1 MKTTKMMRAVLPMLL
16 LAAPLLAADV
26 AVSAGEVVPGEW
38 NADLSAVL
46 KVANQTHRPL
56 LLVHTSQGCPLC
68 ARLNQAIN
76 GEAFYRWQ
84 KDRNLLMAYVR
95 TRGLSSPRY
104 RQTRGFI
111 KDVAGALPGSPSI
124 CVCWFREDGTTN
136 GVAFAGRRGEMMPDD
151 KSGLFSVEL
160 MSAVD
165 HALKD
170 YLAQGPAHAS
180 VAQIVSNS
188 TKTIAFKVAGSPGSV
203 TMRPSTGILPEGGK
217 VILEAH
223 PAADGLFASWIGPDG
238 NVDSW
243 NYRLEVAG
251 RMPAGS
257 YTARFRPKADC
268 PPPAVAVAS
277 TSVCARVGNRFEHR
291 VAVDESCRPVHFR
304 SAQRMPKWLKL
315 DKYSGLLWGTP
326 KQEGSVKV
334 SVAVIGSDAV
344 HTTKICTIM
353 VTILPAL
360 KEK

>member
-38 NADLSAVL
+38 NADLSAVI

-68 ARLNQAIN
+68 VRLNQAIN
-76 GEAFYRWQ
+76 GEAFHQWQ

-95 TRGLSSPRY
+95 TRGITSARY
-104 RQTRGFI
+104 RRTRGFV
-111 KDVAGALPGSPSI
+111 KEVTGGVPGSP
-124 CVCWFREDGTTN
+124 CVCVYWLKEDGTTN
-136 GVAFAGRRGEMMPDD
+136 SVAFAGRRGEMMPED

-160 MSAVD
+160 MSAID
-165 HALKD
+165 HALTD
-170 YLAQGPAHAS
+170 YLAHSPTHAS
-180 VAQIVSNS
+180 IAQIVSNS
-188 TKTIAFKVAGSPGSV
+188 TKVITFKTVGAPGSV

-217 VILEAH
+217 VVLEAR
-223 PAADGLFASWIGPDG
+223 PAADGVFASWIGPKGDVAG
-238 NVDSW
+238 W
-243 NYRLEVAG
+243 NYRLEVFG
-251 RMPAGS
+251 RMPPGS
-257 YTARFRPKADC
+257 YTAQFRLKADC
-268 PPPAVAVAS
+268 LPPVLPIAS
-277 TSVCARVGNRFEHR
+277 TSICARVGSRFEYR
-291 VAVDESCRPVHFR
+291 IAVDESSRPVHFR
-304 SAQRMPKWLKL
+304 SAQRMPKWLNL
-315 DKYSGLLWGTP
+315 DKSSGLLWGTP
-326 KQEGSVKV
+326 KQEGTVKV